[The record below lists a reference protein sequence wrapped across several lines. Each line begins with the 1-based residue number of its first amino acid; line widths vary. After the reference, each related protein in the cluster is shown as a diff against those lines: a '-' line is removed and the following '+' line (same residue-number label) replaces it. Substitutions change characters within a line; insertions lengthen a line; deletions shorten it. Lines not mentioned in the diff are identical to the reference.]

1 MFAQL
6 RKHEKS
12 SYLAANCIYMSI
24 ISNLFKVPF
33 ETDNVHMFTPQEV
46 VLPSPV

>member
-6 RKHEKS
+6 TKHEKS
-12 SYLAANCIYMSI
+12 SYLAANCIYTVI

-33 ETDNVHMFTPQEV
+33 ETDNMHMFTLQEV
-46 VLPSPV
+46 VSQSPV